1 MSVRETEAV
10 IIALGMWVAGFLTGI
25 FATLLILG

>member
-10 IIALGMWVAGFLTGI
+10 IIALAMWLAGFLTGI